1 MRDVLCVGGTGTVGS
16 LVVEGLIAR
25 GASVRCMT
33 RSQDR
38 AGTSDGA
45 VRYVF
50 GDLEHPESLGPV
62 FEGMTR
68 VHLLT
73 PVHPNEA
80 RLGVAAVE
88 AARAGGAERIVLHS
102 VHGVDDG
109 AQIPHFASKI
119 EILAAIETSG
129 IPWATIEPNHYYQND
144 LWLRQAI
151 LEAGVYPFPI
161 GHVGLSRVDVRDIA
175 DGTVNALLDDG
186 HEGNRYPLVGPF
198 VLTGEEVARIWSERL
213 GRPVAYVGDDIDAW
227 AEGARAMMPDW
238 MVDDLRIMFAHFLD
252 QGLVASEEDLATMS
266 HVLGHAPR
274 TFDDYVAET
283 STAWGAV

>member
-213 GRPVAYVGDDIDAW
+213 GRPGGLCRRRYRRVGRGRPGDDAGLD
-227 AEGARAMMPDW
+227 GGRSPDHVRALPRSGSRRVRGGSGDHEPRAGTRAA
-238 MVDDLRIMFAHFLD
+238 DLR
-252 QGLVASEEDLATMS
+252 
-266 HVLGHAPR
+266 
-274 TFDDYVAET
+274 
-283 STAWGAV
+283 